1 MISYIEAIPAF
12 SDNYIWIIVKNDE
25 AAIVDPGDASVVEDF
40 LKKKNLK
47 LKNILLL
54 KIKIGLF
61 HLER

>member
-47 LKNILLL
+47 LNLT
-54 KIKIGLF
+54 
-61 HLER
+61 